1 MARFHLNFS
10 MVALYETRQSLAT
23 FEFCDGGVIQRIV
36 FRDSSLYNETC
47 QMARFNLNVTMVALY
62 ATRLSLRHLNFAMV
76 ALHRDLKF
84 AIVLF
89 YKET

>member
-1 MARFHLNFS
+1 MARFHF
-10 MVALYETRQSLAT
+10 
-23 FEFCDGGVIQRIV
+23 
-36 FRDSSLYNETC
+36 
-47 QMARFNLNVTMVALY
+47 NVTMVALY

>member
-1 MARFHLNFS
+1 MNFA
-10 MVALYETRQSLAT
+10 MVALYRELIFA
-23 FEFCDGGVIQRIV
+23 IV
-36 FRDSSLYNETC
+36 LLYNETC
-47 QMARFNLNVTMVALY
+47 QMARFHLNVTMVALY

>member
-1 MARFHLNFS
+1 
-10 MVALYETRQSLAT
+10 MVALYRELIFA
-23 FEFCDGGVIQRIV
+23 IV
-36 FRDSSLYNETC
+36 LLYNETC
-47 QMARFNLNVTMVALY
+47 QMARFYFNATMVALY